1 MTTDIKFL
9 ELTLSQVKTDNNGA
23 ENKDA
28 LVETDVG
35 INKGAVQT
43 MEVDSYNEDDHLNPE
58 VHSNVPVSR
67 QEYVSKK
74 IEGMKLEVPNN
85 TLTASVLEKSYSDF
99 DEDELEEDFEDDD
112 FYDGDY
118 EESIEENLK
127 LRSVIQA
134 DPMRLEHQQMVTG
147 AYNTELDQ
155 NMIQKSV
162 ADQKVPQN
170 NLPSKMQEMK
180 NKYSRPNTEDYE
192 ESIKENL
199 KFRSDMGAEPMRY
212 QSQHIVASANST
224 DVGQYMIQKSVPID
238 KGLENNIPPKI
249 QQMKNVSS
257 SSNKNQIHGVFN
269 NGESDESS
277 EENPRSAIQ
286 AERMHIKPDQMGV
299 HVNKTYVDQYMI
311 QKLVPIE
318 KVSEYNLPPKIQ
330 QMKSNSSSSDINQ
343 ILAKYTNILNQ
354 KESDEVAEKFVNIE
368 TQNKKSPIKVVQVN
382 TEDLKQKDTPKVR
395 KTLTSEKEKVSNKK
409 EVKPSNT
416 TCHVCSKS
424 YASAYLK
431 KHMLLH
437 TREPLICGECDEL
450 FDNKKKLNT
459 HLKKIHRREDQ

>member
-1 MTTDIKFL
+1 
-9 ELTLSQVKTDNNGA
+9 
-23 ENKDA
+23 
-28 LVETDVG
+28 
-35 INKGAVQT
+35 
-43 MEVDSYNEDDHLNPE
+43 MEVDSHNEDDHLNPE
-58 VHSNVPVSR
+58 VHKDVPVSR
-67 QEYVSKK
+67 QEYPSKK
-74 IEGMKLEVPNN
+74 IEGMKLDLPNN

-99 DEDELEEDFEDDD
+99 NEDELEEDFEDDD

-134 DPMRLEHQQMVTG
+134 EPMRLEHQQMVTG
-147 AYNTELDQ
+147 DYNTELDQ

-180 NKYSRPNTEDYE
+180 NKYSRPNSDRIHNEFYAEDYE

-199 KFRSDMGAEPMRY
+199 KLRSDMGAEPMRY
-212 QSQHIVASANST
+212 QSQHIVASGNST
-224 DVGQYMIQKSVPID
+224 DVSQYMIQKSVPIH
-238 KGLENNIPPKI
+238 KGLGNNIPPKI

-269 NGESDESS
+269 NGESDESL

-299 HVNKTYVDQYMI
+299 NVSKTYVDQYMI

-318 KVSEYNLPPKIQ
+318 KVSEYNHPPKIQ

-354 KESDEVAEKFVNIE
+354 KESDEA
-368 TQNKKSPIKVVQVN
+368 
-382 TEDLKQKDTPKVR
+382 
-395 KTLTSEKEKVSNKK
+395 
-409 EVKPSNT
+409 
-416 TCHVCSKS
+416 
-424 YASAYLK
+424 
-431 KHMLLH
+431 
-437 TREPLICGECDEL
+437 
-450 FDNKKKLNT
+450 
-459 HLKKIHRREDQ
+459 